1 MKYITLSHGN
11 GGEETDRLIN
21 DIFFKYLDNRYL
33 SQKNDGTNLGKI
45 NGQVIMTTDSF
56 VINPIFFNGGNIGKI
71 SVCGTIND
79 LAVMGAKPLYLSLAL
94 ILEEGLEIE
103 VLEKIIYSISEEA
116 KKANVYIVCGDTKV
130 VGKGQCDKIYINTT
144 GIGVLDECNKPKGIN
159 FIEVGDKII
168 ISGTIGDHG
177 CAILNE
183 RNEFIHKEYLK
194 SDCQSL
200 NFLISEVLSKVGGI
214 KVMRD
219 PTRGGLATTLNEL
232 VKQSNLSMEIYEENI
247 PYKDEVKDFCS
258 LLGLDPLYMANE
270 GKVIFIVKNDVSEE
284 ILRLLKNTEI
294 GKDSAIIGEVISD
307 SEMNLYLTTSL
318 GIKTILYPIT
328 GEELPRIC

>member
-1 MKYITLSHGN
+1 MQYITLSHGN
-11 GGEETDRLIN
+11 GGEETDKLIN
-21 DIFFKYLDNRYL
+21 DLFFKYLDNKYL
-33 SQKNDGTNLGKI
+33 SQKSDATNVGKI
-45 NGQVIMTTDSF
+45 NGQVVMTTDSF

-79 LAVMGAKPLYLSLAL
+79 LSVMGAKPLYLSLAL
-94 ILEEGLEIE
+94 ILEEGLA
-103 VLEKIIYSISEEA
+103 VDLLEEIIYSISEEV

-144 GIGVLDECNKPKGIN
+144 GIGVLEDFNRPKGIN
-159 FIEVGDKII
+159 SVEVGDKII
-168 ISGTIGDHG
+168 ISGTVGDHG
-177 CAILNE
+177 CAIMNE
-183 RNEFIHKEYLK
+183 RNEFVNKEYLK

-200 NFLISEVLSKVGGI
+200 NYLISEVLSNIDGI

-232 VKQSNLSMEIYEENI
+232 VNQSNLSMEIYEEKI

-258 LLGLDPLYMANE
+258 LLGMNPLYMANE
-270 GKVIFIVKNDVSEE
+270 GKVIFIVKKEVADEV
-284 ILRLLKNTEI
+284 LRILKNTNLGSE
-294 GKDSAIIGEVISD
+294 AAVIGEVISGF
-307 SEMNLYLTTSL
+307 EKCLYLNTYI
-318 GIKTILYPIT
+318 GAKTILYPIT